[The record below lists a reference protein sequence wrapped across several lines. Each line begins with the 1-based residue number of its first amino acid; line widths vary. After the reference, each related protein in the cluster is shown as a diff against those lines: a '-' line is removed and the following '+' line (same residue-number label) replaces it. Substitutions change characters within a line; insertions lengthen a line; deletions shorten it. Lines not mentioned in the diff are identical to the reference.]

1 MPTSQR
7 MGSGMSRMA
16 EGHLQEKIEFRALWK
31 LYFFAVL
38 DVLLSMRYSPFRNAK
53 APGKNPGHILRKAIA
68 F

>member
-1 MPTSQR
+1 
-7 MGSGMSRMA
+7 MA